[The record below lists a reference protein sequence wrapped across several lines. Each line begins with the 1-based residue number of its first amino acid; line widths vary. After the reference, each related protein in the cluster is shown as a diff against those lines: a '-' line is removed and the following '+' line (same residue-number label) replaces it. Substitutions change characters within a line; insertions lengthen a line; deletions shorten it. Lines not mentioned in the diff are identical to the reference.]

1 MSEDNQHPPMV
12 IAHRGGENLNKTIK
26 YFFLENSWKTFP
38 DKIKWK
44 TQSPRERERETTQ
57 KKGGKLI

>member
-26 YFFLENSWKTFP
+26 YFFGKLLENFSRQ
-38 DKIKWK
+38 DKVENSKSK
-44 TQSPRERERETTQ
+44 RERE
-57 KKGGKLI
+57 KLRRKEAER